1 MRASVNRVLAAA
13 VIAALAGAG
22 GCGKTAGRTVDVSAG
37 EYYTELEYE
46 ALSNAEKSAYCAAL
60 AAERDRLQAAV
71 ETNQGDLLATRKEI
85 ESLRGQITPVE
96 KEILRLDA
104 EIRTLSSQISQLEAL
119 PLEWTVTEGECLSI
133 ISNYDEVYADAW
145 KWPRIYRANLDKI
158 EDPVWIYPGM
168 KLVIPR
174 DLPTEHKVVP
184 YETLE
189 IIAGYWEVYGDPA
202 QWTRLYE
209 ANKGKVQDPYDLE
222 PGLVLTIPR

>member
-1 MRASVNRVLAAA
+1 MRAIVNPVLAAA
-13 VIAALAGAG
+13 VGAVLIASAG
-22 GCGKTAGRTVDVSAG
+22 CSKTTGRSVDVSAG

-46 ALSNAEKSAYCAAL
+46 QLSNSQKEDYCAAL
-60 AAERDRLQAAV
+60 EAERERLQADL
-71 ETNQGDLLATRKEI
+71 ETRQGEILATRKDI

-119 PLEWTVTEGECLSI
+119 PREYVVRVNDCLSI
-133 ISNYDEVYADAW
+133 ISNYDEIYADAY

-174 DLPTEHKVVP
+174 DLPTEHRVVP

-189 IIAGYWEVYGDPA
+189 TIAGYWEVYGDPA

-209 ANKGKVQDPYDLE
+209 ANKSKVQDPYDLE
-222 PGLVLTIPR
+222 PGLILVIPR